1 MDVRAAADGR
11 SERRRF
17 GVLRSSKGASRV
29 PACES
34 REDRGRA
41 AGFGGGQPGAGA
53 ARVSSEFIYVVGLSG
68 LLTGRSLFRGPCRAT
83 RRDVEA
89 ARARA

>member
-1 MDVRAAADGR
+1 VRAVVAGW
-11 SERRRF
+11 RRNPMQATAVGWR
-17 GVLRSSKGASRV
+17 RD
-29 PACES
+29 PCES

-41 AGFGGGQPGAGA
+41 AGFGGGQPGVGA